1 MRAGDM
7 TAPSGGMSAG
17 RMIRAASRG
26 DYPHAVFGYAGGS
39 EGKGRQKQIPFGN
52 DKQKKQISFGN
63 DKPKKQISFGHDK
76 QIRE

>member
-1 MRAGDM
+1 MQYSDM
-7 TAPSGGMSAG
+7 L
-17 RMIRAASRG
+17 
-26 DYPHAVFGYAGGS
+26 GGS

-63 DKPKKQISFGHDK
+63 DK